1 MKNNLKEILKLF
13 IVLLSLFGI
22 MFFFGWFTG
31 ASTPNHIKNGYIN
44 NIESYENDFVEREL
58 NKLNDK
64 ERL

>member
-31 ASTPNHIKNGYIN
+31 ASTPNHI
-44 NIESYENDFVEREL
+44 ENDYNTILEMNENEFVNSEL

-64 ERL
+64 

>member
-44 NIESYENDFVEREL
+44 NKHNEKNTFNL
-58 NKLNDK
+58 NYTFL
-64 ERL
+64 L